1 MSTPQFRH
9 LDTGTE
15 EQAVRHVLESLA
27 ESMNRCDAAAFAS
40 HFTEDGE
47 LTSVFGTYSR
57 GRDAIRKLHE
67 PLFAPA
73 QTPGLPSF
81 RNALLTIRDVRVRPL
96 RPDIAAV
103 DVRWNQI
110 GAVRPDGMPWPE
122 RRGLLN
128 CIMVRDGGA
137 WLIAV
142 SHNMDLP

>member
-1 MSTPQFRH
+1 MSTPQFQH
-9 LDTGTE
+9 LDAASE
-15 EQAVRHVLESLA
+15 EQAVRRIVESLA

-47 LTSVFGTYSR
+47 FTNVFGTYSR

-73 QTPGLPSF
+73 QTPGMPSF

-110 GAVRPDGMPWPE
+110 GAVRPDGTPWQE

-128 CIMVRDGGA
+128 LITVKDGGT
-137 WLIAV
+137 WRIAV
-142 SHNMDLP
+142 SHNLDLP